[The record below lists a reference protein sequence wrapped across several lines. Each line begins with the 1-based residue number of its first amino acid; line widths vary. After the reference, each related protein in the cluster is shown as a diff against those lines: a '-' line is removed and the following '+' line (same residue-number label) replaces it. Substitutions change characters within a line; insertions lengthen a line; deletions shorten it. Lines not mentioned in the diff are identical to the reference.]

1 MPVWLTIVMT
11 VFDVILAIA
20 AVYGVAKKAE
30 KKILENHDAD
40 KKRDADIA
48 EALEGVRAMPGYR
61 QQSIDIQNELKA
73 ADDAILDTCATIQAG
88 VAENQQILID
98 RLNKLESRE
107 RNALRAKILDMHRL
121 FTSKQKNP
129 MQAWTEMEKDAF
141 FDIIADYESLDG
153 NGHIHSVVI
162 PEMNMLDVIP
172 MTDKKAIEE
181 LFHSRVA

>member
-1 MPVWLTIVMT
+1 MPAWLTV
-11 VFDVILAIA
+11 VITIMDLIIA
-20 AVYGVAKKAE
+20 AAAVWGIGKKIE
-30 KKILENHDAD
+30 KKILDNRDAD
-40 KKRDADIA
+40 KQRDADIA

-61 QQSIDIQNELKA
+61 QQSFNIQAELKD
-73 ADDAILDTCATIQAG
+73 ADKAILDTCAAIQAG
-88 VAENQQILID
+88 VAKNQQILVE
-98 RLNKLESRE
+98 RLDKLESRE

-141 FDIIADYESLDG
+141 FDIIKDYESLNG
-153 NGHIHSVVI
+153 NGHVHTVVI